1 MAIKE
6 NVSYVLYD
14 KSESPKLEKLMEV
27 YKKNPYA
34 ARVMFFNGGK
44 NEYFSK
50 RLVGF
55 FQENGDFEICHYQKT
70 FGVSVTNRM
79 YSREKKEASILY
91 TKKKFY
97 FKHNKKITQLTF
109 NGLYNFLQGWSYT
122 SNIGISPVFEF
133 LVKRF
138 SWIRFIIENPVLHDT
153 SFNTFTR
160 YKLYNLNDALRHVF
174 KCPLPVIKVL
184 LSTNEHGNLIHRQ
197 HALHLKKMWM
207 GIEKHLK
214 NVENLKVELFRHHL
228 FEDACRMAKILGKK
242 VNCSWSLK
250 RLTEEHDKWSRE
262 ITFIV
267 LSNEPKYD
275 LKISEIYREFAEY
288 SGYRLLTTNID
299 MLGEG
304 MIQKHCVGTYIDKVN
319 RGQCAIFHIEGYT
332 LDVRYSTI
340 WDNKKLAMTKESVF
354 HVNQFRGKNNN
365 DAPKELEA
373 TVKQKVAEFNEVLK
387 QRKYVSVKEPVDNG
401 IEFVW

>member
-14 KSESPKLEKLMEV
+14 KKESSKLEKLMQV
-27 YKKNPYA
+27 YKDNPHA
-34 ARVMFFNGGK
+34 ARVMFFNDSRH
-44 NEYFSK
+44 EYFSK

-55 FQENGDFEICHYQKT
+55 FQENGDFEICHYHKT
-70 FGVSVTNRM
+70 FGISVTNRM

-97 FKHNKKITQLTF
+97 YQHNKKLTQLTV
-109 NGLYNFLQGWSYT
+109 NGLYNFLHGWNYVKDICTT
-122 SNIGISPVFEF
+122 SIVEF
-133 LVKRF
+133 FIKKF
-138 SWIRFIIENPVLHDT
+138 SWIRFVIENSVLHGI

-184 LSTNEHGNLIHRQ
+184 LSKDEKGNLVYTNHPM
-197 HALHLKKMWM
+197 HLKKMWM

-214 NVENLKVELFRHHL
+214 NIENLRLEMFKHHL

-250 RLTEEHDKWSRE
+250 RLTEEHNKWSRE
-262 ITFIV
+262 ITYIV

-304 MIQKHCVGTYIDKVN
+304 MIQNHCVGAYIDRVN
-319 RGQCAIFHIEGYT
+319 SGKCAIFHIEGYT
-332 LDVRYSTI
+332 LDVRFSTI
-340 WDNKKLAMTKESVF
+340 WDNGKHAMTKENVF
-354 HVNQFRGKNNN
+354 HVNQFRGRNNN

-373 TVKQKVAEFNEVLK
+373 AVKEKVAEFNEVLK
-387 QRKYVSVKEPVDNG
+387 QRKYVSVNEAIEDEVDFG
-401 IEFVW
+401 W